1 MDNLFASRV
10 VLWIADQAPSG
21 SLFPSQDDSEPVQV
35 VPATRFAAALNIIRT
50 RQVDAV
56 LVNLPFADCAGEEL
70 LNAIRDQRPDV
81 PVVLYE
87 ARVARRSDAE
97 IQRLGV
103 TRYISNQVPPY
114 YLAQSIMDAMACESE
129 KPADAADQP
138 AARERVMVGSSP
150 AMRQVAEVIKLIAPR
165 RCTVLITGDTG

>member
-1 MDNLFASRV
+1 MDNLFAFRA
-10 VLWIADQAPSG
+10 VLWVADQAPS
-21 SLFPSQDDSEPVQV
+21 SNLFPSQDDSEPVQV
-35 VPATRFAAALNIIRT
+35 ISATRFAAVLNIVRT
-50 RQVDAV
+50 QQVDAI
-56 LVNLPFADCAGEEL
+56 LVHLPFADCSGEEL
-70 LNAIRDQRPDV
+70 LNAIHDQRPDV

-87 ARVARRSDAE
+87 PKIARRSDAE

-114 YLAQSIMDAMACESE
+114 YLAQSIMDAMAGESE

-138 AARERVMVGSSP
+138 ATRERVMVGSSP
-150 AMRQVAEVIKLIAPR
+150 AMRQVAEVIKLIGPR